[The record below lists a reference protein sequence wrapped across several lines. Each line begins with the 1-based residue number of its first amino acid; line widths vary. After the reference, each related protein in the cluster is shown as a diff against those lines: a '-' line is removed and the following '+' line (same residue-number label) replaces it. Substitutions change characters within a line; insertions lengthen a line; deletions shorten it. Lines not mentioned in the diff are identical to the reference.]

1 MKQLFLLLFGLA
13 LFVLPYCQAQPLT
26 SEEHPVT
33 LNTASGSINGK
44 LLLPAHAK
52 SCHVVVL
59 IAGSGPTDMDGNN
72 PMMKNNSLKFLAEG
86 CPKPD
91 FTENF
96 IGNVNMGEAEIT
108 IAPCIK
114 SDTLMGALRNL
125 FASIK
130 PGDYFA
136 LDAFLP
142 FDGEG
147 RREALEVI
155 RHGVADKLGVVSCL
169 EIGPRYL
176 HSTGQLQKGG
186 PNDGVFIIIQDK
198 NNIKKSLEAETAF
211 IGELEKRDKA
221 AQLKLDVNREEHF
234 ERFLGSSPQM
244 KVVKHL
250 AYKASKTKFNVIL
263 LGESG
268 TGKSRLAREIHN
280 TENPNAPFVEVACN
294 SIAPSLFESELFGYM
309 PGSFT
314 GADRNGRAGF
324 FEEANGGT
332 IFLDEI
338 GELPPAMQAKLLL
351 VLQNKQIYRVGSTKP
366 INIDV
371 RVITAT
377 NRDLD
382 EEIRKGNFRQD
393 LYYRINVFPIRIPS
407 LRERKKDLADMASS
421 ILAAF
426 CDKYGMEQKHF
437 SNEALKVMTLY
448 DWPGNVRELE
458 NVIERAITVCEGK
471 TIYADHLIINKTAD
485 REQTLRQQIEH
496 EEARILGN
504 TLIANNGDKQKTME
518 ELGLSR
524 SVFYKKL
531 KKYDLD

>member
-1 MKQLFLLLFGLA
+1 
-13 LFVLPYCQAQPLT
+13 
-26 SEEHPVT
+26 
-33 LNTASGSINGK
+33 
-44 LLLPAHAK
+44 
-52 SCHVVVL
+52 
-59 IAGSGPTDMDGNN
+59 
-72 PMMKNNSLKFLAEG
+72 
-86 CPKPD
+86 
-91 FTENF
+91 
-96 IGNVNMGEAEIT
+96 
-108 IAPCIK
+108 
-114 SDTLMGALRNL
+114 
-125 FASIK
+125 
-130 PGDYFA
+130 
-136 LDAFLP
+136 
-142 FDGEG
+142 
-147 RREALEVI
+147 
-155 RHGVADKLGVVSCL
+155 
-169 EIGPRYL
+169 
-176 HSTGQLQKGG
+176 
-186 PNDGVFIIIQDK
+186 
-198 NNIKKSLEAETAF
+198 
-211 IGELEKRDKA
+211 
-221 AQLKLDVNREEHF
+221 
-234 ERFLGSSPQM
+234 
-244 KVVKHL
+244 
-250 AYKASKTKFNVIL
+250 
-263 LGESG
+263 
-268 TGKSRLAREIHN
+268 
-280 TENPNAPFVEVACN
+280 
-294 SIAPSLFESELFGYM
+294 M